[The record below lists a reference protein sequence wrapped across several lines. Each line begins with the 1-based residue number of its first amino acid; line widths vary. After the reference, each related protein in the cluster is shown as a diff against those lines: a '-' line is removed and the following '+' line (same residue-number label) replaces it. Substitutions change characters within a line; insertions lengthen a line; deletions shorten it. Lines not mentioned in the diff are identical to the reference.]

1 MDQDRALELLQFAE
15 RAEPHLYGPDQR
27 AWRARLDEAA
37 EEISQALGFFLDAG
51 NVDAA
56 LRLAWALRLFWMD
69 TGRVDQGRR
78 WLDAALAAPH
88 DGSPSL
94 AGARALVAA
103 GELAF
108 RQGDQAAARSWTTR
122 SLEHAQL
129 LRHRPTAALAHT
141 NLARIALRDG
151 DAGAIERHARAG
163 VQASGDELYVRSR
176 AVHMLAWA
184 AYAAGDVERARAV
197 FTEPRASPTAGRP
210 AGAGGR
216 AGQPG

>member
-1 MDQDRALELLQFAE
+1 MDEDRALALLRFAE
-15 RAEPHLYGPDQR
+15 QAEPHLYGPDQR
-27 AWRARLDEAA
+27 AWRARLGEAA
-37 EEISQALGFFLDAG
+37 AAIGAALGLFLNAG

-56 LRLAWALRLFWMD
+56 LRLAGALRLFWMD
-69 TGRVDQGRR
+69 SGRVDQGRR
-78 WLDAALAAPH
+78 WLGAVLAAH

-108 RQGDQAAARSWTTR
+108 RQGDQAAARSWTTQ

-129 LRHRPTAALAHT
+129 LGHRPTAALAHT

-163 VQASGDELYVRSR
+163 IQASGDELYARSR

-184 AYAAGDVERARAV
+184 AHSAGDVQRGPGGVRRQ
-197 FTEPRASPTAGRP
+197 PWASSAAGRP